1 MDNNISHILD
11 PITPK
16 KFFTEYWNKKHLVIR
31 RNKFKNIF
39 TWNDFDIYMNR
50 FPRVSNLQVIDY
62 DAKHDKWCLDKVRNG
77 KMKLPMLRKADVYD
91 YFKNKNKSIVI
102 PFAEYENKHL
112 VDLCF
117 EFEKF
122 FGKGTA
128 NIYISPNA
136 KSKSYPAHAD
146 STENFLFHTEGRVK
160 WIIYEEFAPG
170 KPKNILDEFIL
181 EAGDLLYIPQF
192 QFHEVKTIGPRILC
206 SLHFRNKERQ
216 SLENFKVT
224 TKQQSDRDKWYNWK
238 PELYNK
244 QGDINPDFAYNF
256 RHTGGWKKKY
266 L

>member
-1 MDNNISHILD
+1 MDNIHKILD

-39 TWNDFDIYMNR
+39 TWNHFDIYMNR

-62 DAKHDKWCLDKVRNG
+62 DAKHEKWCLDKVRSG
-77 KMKLPMLRKADVYD
+77 KVKLPMLKKADVYD

-117 EFEKF
+117 EFEKY

-128 NIYISPNA
+128 NIYISPSA

-170 KPKNILDEFIL
+170 KPKNILEIGTGNLALTRLIITKKPKKFIGVEIDKEL
-181 EAGDLLYIPQF
+181 RDVYLQNN
-192 QFHEVKTIGPRILC
+192 ILDNII
-206 SLHFRNKERQ
+206 FIQ
-216 SLENFKVT
+216 
-224 TKQQSDRDKWYNWK
+224 DK
-238 PELYNK
+238 
-244 QGDINPDFAYNF
+244 FF
-256 RHTGGWKKKY
+256 MVC
-266 L
+266 